1 MEVILQQFA
10 NLSVLIYIIT
20 TMLSMGLNFFP
31 KQFLEP
37 LKDKNLILKS
47 LIANFILLPVI
58 TYIILQVIP
67 LEQGLAVGLI
77 LMAAGAGS
85 PFMLKLVQFMKSDM
99 AFAVGLMLILSIVTL
114 VYMPLVLSFLLPG
127 VSVNPLSIASSLLI
141 LIFLPLI
148 VGTAVKSRYSKL
160 AKTIQPTFNQISNIF
175 IIIVIVLYLG
185 LNYKDF
191 LAVFGTGALIASIIF
206 VLAAF
211 LTGYLLGGPSKNTKS
226 VLGMGTAIRNSS
238 AAFVVAVTNF
248 SSEYD
253 VMAMIIV
260 VYMLSIIIM
269 MIHIPGDEQKIQ
281 RFRNSVVWNRN
292 VLSK

>member
-10 NLSVLIYIIT
+10 NLAVLIYIVT

-37 LKDKNLILKS
+37 LKDKNLIYKS
-47 LIANFILLPVI
+47 LAANFILLPII
-58 TYIILQVIP
+58 TYIILQAIP
-67 LEQGLAVGLI
+67 LQEGLAIGLV

-85 PFMLKLVQFMKSDM
+85 PFMLKLVQFIKADM
-99 AFAVGLMLILSIVTL
+99 AFAVGLMLILSTVTL
-114 VYMPLVLSFLLPG
+114 FYMPLVLSILLPG
-127 VSVNPLSIASSLLI
+127 VSINPLSIAFSLLV

-148 VGTAVKSRYSKL
+148 IGTTVKSRYSEI
-160 AKTIQPTFNQISNIF
+160 AKVIQPTFNQISNIF
-175 IIIVIVLYLG
+175 IFVVIFLYLG

-191 LAVFGTGALIASIIF
+191 LVVFGTGALIASLIF
-206 VLAAF
+206 VLSAF
-211 LTGYLLGGPSKNTKS
+211 LIGYLLGGPSRNKKS

-260 VYMLSIIIM
+260 VYMLSIITM
-269 MIHIPGDEQKIQ
+269 MIISRKMGKI
-281 RFRNSVVWNRN
+281 
-292 VLSK
+292 SKSSETL

>member
-10 NLSVLIYIIT
+10 NLSVLIYIVA
-20 TMLSMGLNFFP
+20 TMLSMGLKFLP

-47 LIANFILLPVI
+47 LAANFIFLPII

-67 LEQGLAVGLI
+67 LQQGLAIGLV

-85 PFMLKLVQFMKSDM
+85 PFMLKLVQFMKADM
-99 AFAVGLMLILSIVTL
+99 AFAVGLMLILSIITL
-114 VYMPLVLSFLLPG
+114 FYMPLMLSILLPG
-127 VSVNPLSIASSLLI
+127 VSINPTSIAVSLLV

-148 VGTAVKSRYSKL
+148 IGTTIKSRYSEI

-175 IIIVIVLYLG
+175 IFVVVILYLG

-191 LAVFGTGALIASIIF
+191 LAVFGTGALIAAIIF
-206 VLAAF
+206 IITAF
-211 LTGYLLGGPSKNTKS
+211 LIGYLLGGPSKNTKS

-238 AAFVVAVTNF
+238 AAFVVALTNF

-260 VYMLSIIIM
+260 VYMLSIILM
-269 MIHIPGDEQKIQ
+269 MIISGEMG
-281 RFRNSVVWNRN
+281 RR
-292 VLSK
+292 SKGSETI

>member
-10 NLSVLIYIIT
+10 NLSVLIYIVA

-37 LKDKNLILKS
+37 LKDKKLILKS
-47 LIANFILLPVI
+47 LAANFILLPIV

-67 LEQGLAVGLI
+67 LDQGLAIGLV

-85 PFMLKLVQFMKSDM
+85 PFMLKLVQFMKADM

-114 VYMPLVLSFLLPG
+114 IYMPLVLSILLPG
-127 VSVNPLSIASSLLI
+127 ISVNPTSIAVSLLV

-148 VGTAVKSRYSKL
+148 VGTAIKSRYGEI

-175 IIIVIVLYLG
+175 IFIVVILYLG

-191 LAVFGTGALIASIIF
+191 LAVFGTGALMAAIIF

-211 LTGYLLGGPSKNTKS
+211 TIGYLLGGPSKNTKS

-269 MIHIPGDEQKIQ
+269 MIISGEMGKG
-281 RFRNSVVWNRN
+281 
-292 VLSK
+292 SKGSETV

>member
-1 MEVILQQFA
+1 MEVFLQQFA
-10 NLSVLIYIIT
+10 NLSVLIYIVT

-37 LKDKNLILKS
+37 IKDKSLILKS
-47 LIANFILLPVI
+47 LAANFILLPII

-67 LEQGLAVGLI
+67 LEQGLAIGLI

-85 PFMLKLVQFMKSDM
+85 PFMLKLVQFMKADI

-114 VYMPLVLSFLLPG
+114 FYMPLVLSFLLPD
-127 VSVNPLSIASSLLI
+127 VSVNPLSIASSLLV

-148 VGTAVKSRYSKL
+148 IGTVIKSRYNKI
-160 AKTIQPTFNQISNIF
+160 AKTVQPTFNQISNIF
-175 IIIVIVLYLG
+175 IVIVVVLYLG

-191 LAVFGTGALIASIIF
+191 LAVFGTGALITSIIF
-206 VLAAF
+206 ILAAF
-211 LTGYLLGGPSKNTKS
+211 LIGYLLGGPSKNTKS

-260 VYMLSIIIM
+260 VYILSIITM
-269 MIHIPGDEQKIQ
+269 MIISGEIGK
-281 RFRNSVVWNRN
+281 RSEVSE
-292 VLSK
+292 VL

>member
-10 NLSVLIYIIT
+10 NLSVLIYIVA

-37 LKDKNLILKS
+37 LKDKSLILKS
-47 LIANFILLPVI
+47 LAANFILIPII
-58 TYIILQVIP
+58 TYIILQMIP
-67 LEQGLAVGLI
+67 LGQGLAIGLI

-85 PFMLKLVQFMKSDM
+85 PFMLKLVQFMRGDM
-99 AFAVGLMLILSIVTL
+99 TFAVGLMLILSVVTL
-114 VYMPLVLSFLLPG
+114 FYMPLMLSFLLPG
-127 VSVNPLSIASSLLI
+127 VSVNPLSIAGSLLV

-148 VGTAVKSRYSKL
+148 IGTAVKSRYSEI
-160 AKTIQPTFNQISNIF
+160 AKTVQPTFNQISNIF
-175 IIIVIVLYLG
+175 IVIVIILYLG
-185 LNYKDF
+185 LNYNDF
-191 LAVFGTGALIASIIF
+191 LVVFGTGALIASITFI
-206 VLAAF
+206 LAAF
-211 LTGYLLGGPSKNTKS
+211 IIGYLLGGPSKSTKS

-260 VYMLSIIIM
+260 VYMLSIITM
-269 MIHIPGDEQKIQ
+269 MIISGEILK
-281 RFRNSVVWNRN
+281 R
-292 VLSK
+292 SKGSETL

>member
-10 NLSVLIYIIT
+10 NLSVLIYIVT

-37 LKDKNLILKS
+37 LKDKSLILKS
-47 LIANFILLPVI
+47 LAANFILLPII

-67 LEQGLAVGLI
+67 LEQGLAIGLI

-85 PFMLKLVQFMKSDM
+85 PFMLKLVQFMKADM

-114 VYMPLVLSFLLPG
+114 FYMPLVLSILLPG
-127 VSVNPLSIASSLLI
+127 VTVNPMSIAVSLLV

-148 VGTAVKSRYSKL
+148 IGTVIKSRYSEI

-175 IIIVIVLYLG
+175 IFVVVVLYLG

-191 LAVFGTGALIASIIF
+191 LAVFGTGALIASTIFILTAFII
-206 VLAAF
+206 
-211 LTGYLLGGPSKNTKS
+211 GYLLGGPSKNTKS

-260 VYMLSIIIM
+260 VYMLSIIAM
-269 MIHIPGDEQKIQ
+269 MIISGELGK
-281 RFRNSVVWNRN
+281 R
-292 VLSK
+292 SKGSETI

>member
-10 NLSVLIYIIT
+10 NLSVLIYIVT

-37 LKDKNLILKS
+37 LKNKSLILKS
-47 LIANFILLPVI
+47 LAANFILLPII

-67 LEQGLAVGLI
+67 LEQGLAIGLI

-85 PFMLKLVQFMKSDM
+85 PFMLKLVQFMKADI

-114 VYMPLVLSFLLPG
+114 FYMPLVLSFLLPG
-127 VSVNPLSIASSLLI
+127 VSVNPLSIASSLLV

-148 VGTAVKSRYSKL
+148 IGTSVKLRYTQI

-175 IIIVIVLYLG
+175 IVIVVVLYLG

-206 VLAAF
+206 ILAAF
-211 LTGYLLGGPSKNTKS
+211 IIGYLLGGPSKNTKS

-238 AAFVVAVTNF
+238 AAFVVAITNF

-260 VYMLSIIIM
+260 VYMLSIILM
-269 MIHIPGDEQKIQ
+269 MIISGELGKRSQ
-281 RFRNSVVWNRN
+281 RSEII
-292 VLSK
+292 

>member
-20 TMLSMGLNFFP
+20 TMLSMGLSFTP

-47 LIANFILLPVI
+47 LAANFILVPILAF
-58 TYIILQVIP
+58 IILKLIP
-67 LEQGLAVGLI
+67 LQQGLAIGLI
-77 LMAAGAGS
+77 LMATAAGS
-85 PFMLKLVQFMKSDM
+85 PFMLKLVQFMHADIK
-99 AFAVGLMLILSIVTL
+99 FAVGLMLILSLVTL
-114 VYMPLVLSFLLPG
+114 IYMPLMLSILLPG
-127 VSVNPLSIASSLLI
+127 VSVNHISIATSLLV

-148 VGTAVKSRYSKL
+148 GGTTVKSRYNEI

-175 IIIVIVLYLG
+175 IFVVIILYLG
-185 LNYKDF
+185 LNYQEF
-191 LAVFGTGALIASIIF
+191 LAVFGTGAMIASLIF
-206 VLAAF
+206 VLVAF
-211 LTGYLLGGPSKNTKS
+211 LAGYFLGGPSKTTKP
-226 VLGMGTAIRNSS
+226 VLGLGTAMRNSS

-260 VYMLSIIIM
+260 VYLFSIIIM
-269 MIHIPGDEQKIQ
+269 MIISGEIGK
-281 RFRNSVVWNRN
+281 RTKKVSEN
-292 VLSK
+292 V

>member
-10 NLSVLIYIIT
+10 NLSVLIYIVA

-37 LKDKNLILKS
+37 LKDKKLILKS
-47 LIANFILLPVI
+47 LAANFILLPIV

-67 LEQGLAVGLI
+67 LDQGLAIGLV

-85 PFMLKLVQFMKSDM
+85 PFMLKLVQFMKADM

-114 VYMPLVLSFLLPG
+114 IYMPLVLSILLPG
-127 VSVNPLSIASSLLI
+127 ISVNPTSIAVSLLV

-148 VGTAVKSRYSKL
+148 IGTAIKSRYGKI

-175 IIIVIVLYLG
+175 IFIVVILYLG

-191 LAVFGTGALIASIIF
+191 LAVFGTGALIAALIF

-211 LTGYLLGGPSKNTKS
+211 TIGYLLGGPSKNTKS

-269 MIHIPGDEQKIQ
+269 MIISGEMGKG
-281 RFRNSVVWNRN
+281 
-292 VLSK
+292 SKGSETI

>member
-10 NLSVLIYIIT
+10 NLSVLIYIVT

-37 LKDKNLILKS
+37 LKNKSLILKS
-47 LIANFILLPVI
+47 LAANFILLPII

-67 LEQGLAVGLI
+67 LEQGLAIGLI

-85 PFMLKLVQFMKSDM
+85 PFMLKLVQFMKADI

-114 VYMPLVLSFLLPG
+114 FYMPLVLSFLLPG
-127 VSVNPLSIASSLLI
+127 VSVNPLSIASSLLV

-148 VGTAVKSRYSKL
+148 IGTSVKLRYKEI

-175 IIIVIVLYLG
+175 IVIVVVLYLG

-206 VLAAF
+206 ILTAF
-211 LTGYLLGGPSKNTKS
+211 IIGYVLGGPSKNTKS
-226 VLGMGTAIRNSS
+226 VLGMGTTIRNSS

-260 VYMLSIIIM
+260 VYMLSIILM
-269 MIHIPGDEQKIQ
+269 MIISRELGKRSQGSET
-281 RFRNSVVWNRN
+281 V
-292 VLSK
+292 

>member
-1 MEVILQQFA
+1 MGRYLMEVILQQFA
-10 NLSVLIYIIT
+10 NLSVLIYIFS

-47 LIANFILLPVI
+47 LAANFILLPII

-67 LEQGLAVGLI
+67 LGQGLTIGLI

-85 PFMLKLVQFMKSDM
+85 PFMLKLVQYMKADM

-114 VYMPLVLSFLLPG
+114 FYMPLLLSFLLPG
-127 VSVNPLSIASSLLI
+127 VSVNPMTIASSLLV
-141 LIFLPLI
+141 LIFLPLVI
-148 VGTAVKSRYSKL
+148 GTIVKSRYNGI
-160 AKTIQPTFNQISNIF
+160 AKKIQPTFNQISNIF
-175 IIIVIVLYLG
+175 IVIVVVLYLG

-191 LAVFGTGALIASIIF
+191 LAVFGTGALITSIVFI
-206 VLAAF
+206 LAAF
-211 LTGYLLGGPSKNTKS
+211 IIGYLLGGPSKNTKS
-226 VLGMGTAIRNSS
+226 ALGMGTAIRNSS

-260 VYMLSIIIM
+260 IYMLSLITM
-269 MIHIPGDEQKIQ
+269 MIISGEMGK
-281 RFRNSVVWNRN
+281 R
-292 VLSK
+292 SKGSETV

>member
-1 MEVILQQFA
+1 MVVILQQFA
-10 NLSVLIYIIT
+10 NLSVLIYIVT

-37 LKDKNLILKS
+37 LKDKSLILKS
-47 LIANFILLPVI
+47 LAANFILLPII
-58 TYIILQVIP
+58 TYIILLVIP
-67 LEQGLAVGLI
+67 LEQGLAIGLI

-85 PFMLKLVQFMKSDM
+85 PFMLKLVQFMKADI

-114 VYMPLVLSFLLPG
+114 FYMPLVLSFLLPG
-127 VSVNPLSIASSLLI
+127 VSVNPLSIASSLLV

-148 VGTAVKSRYSKL
+148 IGTSVKLRYREI

-175 IIIVIVLYLG
+175 IVIVIVLYLG

-206 VLAAF
+206 ILTAF
-211 LTGYLLGGPSKNTKS
+211 IIGYVLGGPSKNTKS

-260 VYMLSIIIM
+260 VYMLSIILM
-269 MIHIPGDEQKIQ
+269 MIISGEMGK
-281 RFRNSVVWNRN
+281 RFKVSETI
-292 VLSK
+292 